1 MNPVETGV
9 NRIAVLAAMRQR
21 LRLFVNCAARCP
33 QTGGL
38 SLTGHAAAMKELASR
53 PGFQPTTLVP
63 LKNIAFALD
72 IRSLWF
78 KDESSRFDLGSF
90 KALGGAYAVLRVLQ
104 REVLRQ
110 TEHEPSSEEMR
121 NGSFAA
127 ITRGVTVTTAT
138 DGNHGRAVAWGS
150 QMFNSRCVVYVPKSC
165 SRTRE
170 AAIARYGATII
181 RTEVGYDDTVIPQLV
196 NAVLSRHNF
205 ILLGLRGQAKSRILR
220 GLADLLDER
229 IPVVPGCEIHDDPLA
244 PLCAACRARVAE
256 EGDALPIAWLTRDE
270 RYVEKLATPDVTIAD
285 MVGDI
290 DPIKAAQGGLNLS
303 DELTMHYGLLPRANR
318 GIFAVNELPDL
329 AGKIQVGLFN
339 ILQEGDVQIKGY
351 PIRLKLDVMLVFTAN
366 PEDYTARGKII
377 TPLKD
382 RIGSEIRTHYPATRH
397 NAMAIT
403 QQEAWTER
411 VGALKTDIPP
421 YVREVVEEVAFQAR
435 ADRKVDKRSGVSQR
449 LPISTLEL
457 VVSNAERRA
466 LANGET
472 LVVPRVTD
480 VYAALPSITGKFE
493 LEYEGELRGAE
504 QIARD
509 LIRSAVGS
517 VFAGM
522 FDGIDTRKVVEWFDL
537 GGSLPL
543 SDGTSA
549 DEVIAQSRTVQ
560 GLRELAERA
569 GLPAGAPAPLVASA
583 IDFVLE
589 GLYAQKK
596 ISRSE
601 ERGYSGAEAAPRRN
615 SRREEVTL
623 DDDIR
628 LPNSKK
634 KYYN

>member
-1 MNPVETGV
+1 M
-9 NRIAVLAAMRQR
+9 
-21 LRLFVNCAARCP
+21 
-33 QTGGL
+33 
-38 SLTGHAAAMKELASR
+38 
-53 PGFQPTTLVP
+53 
-63 LKNIAFALD
+63 
-72 IRSLWF
+72 
-78 KDESSRFDLGSF
+78 
-90 KALGGAYAVLRVLQ
+90 
-104 REVLRQ
+104 
-110 TEHEPSSEEMR
+110 
-121 NGSFAA
+121 AA
-127 ITRGVTVTTAT
+127 IETLGDLR
-138 DGNHGRAVAWGS
+138 RS
-150 QMFNSRCVVYVPKSC
+150 SYRSRSVKQEIRDNLVKKLQSGDTLFP
-165 SRTRE
+165 
-170 AAIARYGATII
+170 GII
-181 RTEVGYDDTVIPQLV
+181 GYDETVVPQLV

-244 PLCAACRARVAE
+244 PLCAACRARITK
-256 EGDALPIAWLTRDE
+256 EGDTLPVAWLGRDD

-290 DPIKAAQGGLNLS
+290 DPIKAAEAGLNLS

-382 RIGSEIRTHYPATRH
+382 RIGSEIRTHYPSTRSH
-397 NAMAIT
+397 AMAIT
-403 QQEAWTER
+403 RQEAWTDR
-411 VGALKTDIPP
+411 SGAMKTEIPG
-421 YVREVVEEVAFQAR
+421 YVREVVEEIAFQAR
-435 ADRKVDKRSGVSQR
+435 SDRKIDKRSGVSQR

-466 LANGET
+466 LASGEK
-472 LVVPRVTD
+472 LVVPRITD

-517 VFAGM
+517 VFTGM
-522 FDGIDTRKVVEWFDL
+522 FDGVDTRTVIEWFDL

-543 SDGTSA
+543 SDTTSA
-549 DEVIAQSRTVQ
+549 DDVIAQTHGVQ
-560 GLRELAERA
+560 GLRELTTHA
-569 GLPAGAPAPLVASA
+569 GLAPGAAAPSLASA
-583 IDFVLE
+583 IDFILE

-601 ERGYSGAEAAPRRN
+601 ERGYSAAETSASRRGT
-615 SRREEVTL
+615 RREETSI
-623 DDDIR
+623 DEEIR
-628 LPNSKK
+628 MPLGKK